1 MGQGVTRMP
10 WVQPTLNVYNGQI
23 ISPHTL
29 MKMGQ
34 GVCHFGIIFISIL
47 LTF

>member
-10 WVQPTLNVYNGQI
+10 WLQPTLNMHNGQI
-23 ISPHTL
+23 FSPHTL

-34 GVCHFGIIFISIL
+34 GVSPIFGLFVYQSH
-47 LTF
+47 